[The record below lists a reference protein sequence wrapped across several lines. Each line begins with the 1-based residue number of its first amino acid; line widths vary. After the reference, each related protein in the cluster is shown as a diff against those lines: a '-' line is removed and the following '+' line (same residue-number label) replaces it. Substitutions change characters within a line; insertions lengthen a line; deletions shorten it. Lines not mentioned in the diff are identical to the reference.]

1 MTPDQIHDLCIVN
14 SLNYRTALNAA
25 YAGYP
30 SYAVPEE
37 REQNERLLAV
47 WEEIDRIR
55 DWTALTTE
63 QRALLNEAAL
73 R

>member
-1 MTPDQIHDLCIVN
+1 MTPDRIHELCIVN
-14 SLNYRTALNAA
+14 ALHYRTAINAA

-30 SYAVPEE
+30 NYASPEQ
-37 REQNERLLAV
+37 RAHNERLLSL
-47 WEEIDRIR
+47 WEEIDRVR

-63 QRALLNEAAL
+63 QRDLLDKAAL